1 MSKMFLLA
9 TAFAAV
15 MAGTA
20 LPSQAGHLP
29 EPFPIASPQYHGG
42 GGAYPY
48 PGYDD
53 DDDYDYEERI
63 SCWEGR
69 REVRR
74 AGFRNVQPR
83 RCSGDTYRYN
93 AIRRG
98 HNWTV
103 RVDAWSGR
111 IVSIRPVRYY

>member
-1 MSKMFLLA
+1 MNRMLLLA
-9 TAFAAV
+9 AAFATFT
-15 MAGTA
+15 AGAA
-20 LPSQAGHLP
+20 LPSQAGYP
-29 EPFPIASPQYHGG
+29 EPHPVAAPQYHGG
-42 GGAYPY
+42 YPY
-48 PGYDD
+48 PGYPGYDED
-53 DDDYDYEERI
+53 DDDYYYEKI

-74 AGFRNVQPR
+74 AGFRNVR
-83 RCSGDTYRYN
+83 ALRCSGDTYRYN

-111 IVSIRPVRYY
+111 ILSARPVRYY